1 MKIIFFSLIFITNL
15 FSFSFEPDLNG
26 LIMGMSEQDFNFAM
40 AIYGI
45 ALSFLI
51 SLGFI
56 LSV

>member
-15 FSFSFEPDLNG
+15 FSFEPDLNG
-26 LIMGMSEQDFNFAM
+26 LVMGMVEQDFHFAM

-51 SLGFI
+51 SLAFI
-56 LSV
+56 LSF